1 MPDNLDDARDKID
14 KIDNEILNLLEKRA
28 KLALDT
34 SVFKKN
40 LGSKNI
46 FDSSR
51 ELNVLKKVAASDK
64 FILSKKDRADIFKS
78 IMRAC
83 RNIQY
88 LRIR

>member
-46 FDSSR
+46 FD
-51 ELNVLKKVAASDK
+51 D
-64 FILSKKDRADIFKS
+64 FILLDNSEFINFSRSVTKDVILIIFLLS
-78 IMRAC
+78 
-83 RNIQY
+83 
-88 LRIR
+88 LLV